1 MTYAILQS
9 DTITATGLASVLW
22 PGTSFSTDGPNPGF
36 LAEQG
41 AVLIRS
47 DAPYDPETE
56 ILQTT
61 DPYVVGGEVFDTIAV
76 AKPEPPAPEIV
87 PQWVAFGAVLLA
99 DPAVNQ
105 MLGAAL
111 SAAPA
116 VAMSISVGLGK
127 AADGDSQVFMMSWA
141 GAHGLGLIS
150 PELIAHVQ
158 SLAAA
163 YDLPAELITG
173 LAP

>member
-1 MTYAILQS
+1 MT
-9 DTITATGLASVLW
+9 T
-22 PGTSFSTDGPNPGF
+22 NPGF
-36 LAEQG
+36 YKFENDLLRYAATGVYTPNYTILAQDHATISYPVDG
-41 AVLIRS
+41 WFWFDSQA
-47 DAPYDPETE
+47 DAEAFFE
-56 ILQTT
+56 INGQST
-61 DPYVVGGEVFDTIAV
+61 A
-76 AKPEPPAPEIV
+76 
-87 PQWVAFGAVLLA
+87 QWVAFGAVLLA
-99 DPAVNQ
+99 DPSVNQ

-127 AADGDSQVFMMSWA
+127 AADGDSRVFMMSWA

-163 YDLPAELITG
+163 YDLPAEFITG

>member
-9 DTITATGLASVLW
+9 DTITATGPASVLW
-22 PGTSFSTDGPNPGF
+22 PGTSFSTNGPNPSF

-76 AKPEPPAPEIV
+76 AKPEPPAPA
-87 PQWVAFGAVLLA
+87 QWVAFGAVLLA

-141 GAHGLGLIS
+141 GAHSLGLIS
-150 PELIAHVQ
+150 PELITSIQ
-158 SLAAA
+158 SMAAA
-163 YDLPAELITG
+163 YDLPAEFIAG

>member
-1 MTYAILQS
+1 MYAIF
-9 DTITATGLASVLW
+9 TANIIIATGPASVLW
-22 PGTSFSTDGPNPGF
+22 PGTSFSTDGPNPSF

-76 AKPEPPAPEIV
+76 AKPGLPAPA
-87 PQWVAFGAVLLA
+87 QWVAFGTVLLA
-99 DPAVNQ
+99 DLAVNQ

-127 AADGDSQVFMMSWA
+127 AADGDSRVFMMSWA

-163 YDLPAELITG
+163 YDLPAEFITG